1 MPWTKIGMH
10 TYILNDKNQKN
21 PKICHHYLQQ
31 LTCFGQRSIGWDGHN
46 NVVIIAQILVTALH
60 DRIMAVRDKVLGRF
74 VGLTVCVTDIL
85 VFLVLDECVHA
96 AMRISGSSGPLI
108 ERLHDVAHFDVWRF
122 TYLCTGT
129 DAFRLVTSTSYLPC
143 KEKREISIKH
153 ALYQKASFLKEL
165 CI

>member
-1 MPWTKIGMH
+1 MH
-10 TYILNDKNQKN
+10 TYNLNDKNPKN
-21 PKICHHYLQQ
+21 KICHHYLHQ

-122 TYLCTGT
+122 TYLCPGT

-143 KEKREISIKH
+143 KEKREIFIKH
-153 ALYQKASFLKEL
+153 ALYQKASFLKEMFL
-165 CI
+165 TILY

>member
-1 MPWTKIGMH
+1 MH
-10 TYILNDKNQKN
+10 TYNLNDKNPKN
-21 PKICHHYLQQ
+21 KICHHYLQQ

-108 ERLHDVAHFDVWRF
+108 ERLHDVAHFDV
-122 TYLCTGT
+122 
-129 DAFRLVTSTSYLPC
+129 
-143 KEKREISIKH
+143 
-153 ALYQKASFLKEL
+153 
-165 CI
+165 

>member
-1 MPWTKIGMH
+1 MH
-10 TYILNDKNQKN
+10 TYILNDKNQKKKN
-21 PKICHHYLQQ
+21 TKICHHYLQQ

-96 AMRISGSSGPLI
+96 AMRISGSSGPFI
-108 ERLHDVAHFDVWRF
+108 ERLHDVAHFDV
-122 TYLCTGT
+122 
-129 DAFRLVTSTSYLPC
+129 
-143 KEKREISIKH
+143 
-153 ALYQKASFLKEL
+153 
-165 CI
+165 